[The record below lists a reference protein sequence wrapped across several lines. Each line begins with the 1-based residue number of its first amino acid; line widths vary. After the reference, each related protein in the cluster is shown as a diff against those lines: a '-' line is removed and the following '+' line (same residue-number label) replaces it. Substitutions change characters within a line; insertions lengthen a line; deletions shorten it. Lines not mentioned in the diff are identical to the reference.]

1 MAHDLMNFPSGEKQE
16 RETEMTFDE
25 EKRGWAFVG
34 AEGPSWVITAQGGGD
49 GHRFF
54 GRATY
59 GFHFTGVT
67 ANGVPLLEL
76 TQPAAVRLQGS
87 FSG

>member
-1 MAHDLMNFPSGEKQE
+1 ME
-16 RETEMTFDE
+16 REEPACFDD
-25 EKRGWAFVG
+25 RLLLGLRRSAA
-34 AEGPSWVITAQGGGD
+34 AEP
-49 GHRFF
+49 R
-54 GRATY
+54 RALY

-76 TQPAAVRLQGS
+76 TQPAAVSLLGS

>member
-1 MAHDLMNFPSGEKQE
+1 MATALTSSGALSIRCQADLFSVTATSADWTASSSFFLEIGQV
-16 RETEMTFDE
+16 E
-25 EKRGWAFVG
+25 EL
-34 AEGPSWVITAQGGGD
+34 
-49 GHRFF
+49 
-54 GRATY
+54 Y

-76 TQPAAVRLQGS
+76 TQPAAVSLLGS